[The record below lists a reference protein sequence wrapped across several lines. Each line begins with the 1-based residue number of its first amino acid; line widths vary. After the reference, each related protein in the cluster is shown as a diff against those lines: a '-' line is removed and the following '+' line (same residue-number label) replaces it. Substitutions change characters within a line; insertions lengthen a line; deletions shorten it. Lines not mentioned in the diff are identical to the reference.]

1 MKVTLVVAILSLLL
15 CSPLTHAQDT
25 KTADTARRQKAVELL
40 ESLAGQVSSLQSAE
54 NRARIGAN
62 IAESLWKHNEN
73 RARALFISIED
84 DINLGLLDRDLSV
97 SEDAL
102 TVRVFLKLRTDTVQ
116 RIAKY
121 DPEFALTF
129 LTATTPQAKDIINM
143 FADEERTLEVNLA
156 KQIAATSPDIA
167 LKLGRQALARGFSTD
182 LLPVLRQLLR
192 KHKDKGITLYKETV
206 QKLHDT
212 DLTEDW
218 ATIDFARALVQS
230 FTPPDTDESAYR
242 ELVNTLLTSAL
253 KAGCDKK
260 PKNEDEEDQFCTELS
275 PLVAIMEKVDPVRA
289 RKLKYLAPE
298 TLEESGNSVGA
309 SYADLEEVAAEG
321 TVDDILALAE
331 KHPRIDMSIYQTAIV
346 KAYQTGDIERA
357 KKIANSYPGEP
368 VQREFLAEQVK
379 RFVSMSEM
387 TAEEVLEFNKKS
399 FAQLGLHI
407 NRAQVLLAA
416 ATTVAANNKKA
427 SLKLLDEASEAV
439 EDIKAIGPKMRTR
452 LMVASL
458 YCSQGSD
465 RGLDIIQSQIPKLN
479 ELIDAAVKLDG
490 LDTSYLRDGEWNMS
504 ANGEIGSLLTTLSEN
519 AGSFAWCDFDR
530 AVNLAGQFERNEI
543 RIMAQVK
550 LAQSVFITPS
560 PRKTF
565 FSPYMIR

>member
-102 TVRVFLKLRTDTVQ
+102 AVRVFLKLRTDTVQ

-129 LTATTPQAKDIINM
+129 LTATAPQAKDIVNM

-218 ATIDFARALVQS
+218 AAIDFARALVQS

-242 ELVNTLLTSAL
+242 DLVNTLLTSAL

-289 RKLKYLAPE
+289 RKL
-298 TLEESGNSVGA
+298 
-309 SYADLEEVAAEG
+309 
-321 TVDDILALAE
+321 
-331 KHPRIDMSIYQTAIV
+331 
-346 KAYQTGDIERA
+346 
-357 KKIANSYPGEP
+357 
-368 VQREFLAEQVK
+368 
-379 RFVSMSEM
+379 
-387 TAEEVLEFNKKS
+387 
-399 FAQLGLHI
+399 
-407 NRAQVLLAA
+407 
-416 ATTVAANNKKA
+416 
-427 SLKLLDEASEAV
+427 
-439 EDIKAIGPKMRTR
+439 
-452 LMVASL
+452 
-458 YCSQGSD
+458 
-465 RGLDIIQSQIPKLN
+465 
-479 ELIDAAVKLDG
+479 
-490 LDTSYLRDGEWNMS
+490 
-504 ANGEIGSLLTTLSEN
+504 
-519 AGSFAWCDFDR
+519 
-530 AVNLAGQFERNEI
+530 
-543 RIMAQVK
+543 
-550 LAQSVFITPS
+550 
-560 PRKTF
+560 
-565 FSPYMIR
+565 